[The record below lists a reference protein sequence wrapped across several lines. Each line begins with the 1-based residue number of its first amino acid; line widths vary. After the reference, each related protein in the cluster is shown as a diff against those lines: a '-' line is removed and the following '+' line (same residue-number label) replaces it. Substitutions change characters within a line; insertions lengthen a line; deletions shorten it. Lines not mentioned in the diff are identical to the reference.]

1 MKFNIKKVLKYFS
14 FAILS
19 IILLL
24 TIAIFSL
31 QFPSVQNFVKNKLV
45 NYLEE
50 KIQTK
55 VQLDRVYIDFPNN
68 LVMENLFLQGQ
79 DVDTLLSVKKFDVG
93 LDIWQLTKSKADIKS
108 IELDGLKA
116 NVIRKADG
124 NFNFD
129 YIINAFATD
138 EKEESSSKPF
148 IISLD
153 KIKLA
158 NLNVSFI
165 DLQSANN
172 IKVLLNSFDTR
183 VKKFDLEQ
191 NTYAIDDIN
200 LDGLKLKLK
209 QDLIKEVSQKV
220 EEKVD
225 SLNDQKPIKI
235 ELNGIHLTNFDV
247 DYGDDN
253 AQTFAKVKF
262 KDFKTRIKKLDLQQN
277 SYAVDDIL
285 LNGLFVDFNQKMVEK
300 IQENKI
306 DEVSPQSNQ
315 NPLQIALNKINL
327 NDIKVNYDD
336 ENSKTYAKINLNEFE
351 TKINKL
357 DIENSIFDIE
367 NILLKDADIEANL
380 YLSSTN
386 STSSQTSSS
395 SAMNLVLNKTILD
408 NVNVKYNNTAER
420 RTAQGMDFNHLDFS
434 SLNLDLR
441 NFKMYNNTFA
451 GQVKSAEIKES
462 KGLNI
467 QKLTTNFLYANTQ
480 AYLKNLYLQTTKTIL
495 RDEVILQYNSIQQ
508 LTSNPENVVVNANIK
523 HSKIGFADI
532 LNLVPTLRKTT
543 PFDNYPNAILHV
555 NTNVKGK
562 VNDLFINNLQVSGL
576 DDLEVSA
583 SGRVKNAMNPT
594 KLFYDLNIKNF
605 STSSKTI
612 YNLVPKNIIPNN
624 IRIPS
629 KLSVKGKAKGTT
641 KLINTQLT
649 INSTLGNAKIDAIVD
664 MLKKDAEKYNVKAEV
679 QHLDVGTL
687 ISNKDI
693 GKVTAKLNAIGTS
706 FNPEKMNTKLSGF
719 ITSANYNNYT
729 YQNINLDAKINEAVF
744 EAQVLSKDPNANLN
758 LIASGLYKKELSDVK
773 LNGNINQLDVQK
785 LGFYNEPMIIAGEI
799 VANFANLNPNHLN
812 GSLTLKNFALSNTK
826 DVFPLQEV
834 NLIANSTAD
843 SNQLK
848 LTSQVADL
856 DLKGKF
862 KLTQIFGSLTSTIN
876 QYYQFQ
882 QPDENEKIEP
892 HQFFTLH
899 AKIKDDELV
908 RRFVP
913 DLKNFETI
921 TLDAAYDA
929 DLKQVNVDGKI
940 PSLTYGTNT
949 INNGFIKLSNQNDAL
964 VYALNIDHLRSD
976 NFQLNKINLDG
987 DIANNTINYSISTK
1001 DDKDIT
1007 QFLVAGNLKTLDDIT
1022 EISLNPTGLVLNYDQ
1037 WEVGEGNLIQLK
1049 KDGIVA
1055 NNFKL
1060 MHNGSEILLQS
1071 ASDKGTSPLDISIKD
1086 FKIEII
1092 TEIIKKDDLAAEGTI
1107 NGTAQIRDLN
1117 TNMTFNSDLTISDLK
1132 AFGNPIGTIVAK
1144 VNNTSPTLINA
1155 DISLNGHHNDLKI
1168 LGDYNTE
1175 ASAFDLN
1182 LAINRLEMKTVQGFS
1197 MNQIKDTE
1205 GYLAGNLKITGTVD
1219 QPSIL
1224 GQLKFNEVGLTIA
1237 ETGSNFRK
1245 IDDAI
1250 DFTNKG
1256 IEFNRFKIND
1266 NEGNSLTLRGEI
1278 LTKTYRDFAFN
1289 LTANA
1294 RDFNVVNSEK
1304 TNDAMMY
1311 GKLAIN
1317 ANLTIKGDM
1326 DLPKV
1331 NGNLKVTDDTNFTF
1345 VLPQSSPSLQERE
1358 GIVEFIDQDQIT
1370 LNETI
1375 KTAELITDSKIKGL
1389 DVSVNIEVSKEA
1401 KTSIIIDKVNGDFV
1415 EIQGEAE
1422 LTGGMDPSGK
1432 MTLVGVYQV
1441 EKGAY
1446 ELSVSLLKR
1455 RFDIQKGSSITWTG
1469 EPTAANM
1476 NITAIYKTKAA
1487 PIDLIEQQISGYS
1500 SSEMNMYKQRIPFNT
1515 ELILKG
1521 ELLKPEIKFNISMDK
1536 DNPSIATAVIE
1547 NTQSK
1552 LDQLKNDEAEMNKQ
1566 VFALLLLNRFI
1577 GENPFESKTSVSAE
1591 TMALQSVSNIL
1602 SQQLNN
1608 LADNLIEGVD
1618 IDLGLDTQDDYSSG
1632 TKNTRTDLNV
1642 AVSKRLLNDRLKV
1655 SVGSNFGLDGDAR
1668 ENENMTNIAGDITID
1683 YSLSRDGRYMLRA
1696 YRKDEYQVA
1705 LQGQIVETG
1714 VGFIITLDYDKFK
1727 EIFEKR
1733 RKNKTNRKK
1742 QKVVSQP

>member
-1 MKFNIKKVLKYFS
+1 MKKVLKYFS

-19 IILLL
+19 IIFLL

-300 IQENKI
+300 IQVNKI
-306 DEVSPQSNQ
+306 DKVSPQSNQ

-327 NDIKVNYDD
+327 NDIKVNYGD

-434 SLNLDLR
+434 PLNLDLR
-441 NFKMYNNTFA
+441 NFKMYNNTFT

-480 AYLKNLYLQTTKTIL
+480 AYLKNLYLKTPKTIL

-508 LTSNPENVVVNANIK
+508 LTSNPENVLVNANIK

-799 VANFANLNPNHLN
+799 VANFANLNPDHLN

-826 DVFPLQEV
+826 DIFPLQEV

-848 LTSQVADL
+848 LTSQVADV
-856 DLKGKF
+856 DLKGKY

-949 INNGFIKLSNQNDAL
+949 INNGFIKISNQNDAL

-1086 FKIEII
+1086 FKIETI
-1092 TEIIKKDDLAAEGTI
+1092 TEIIKKDDLAAKGTI

-1469 EPTAANM
+1469 EPTAANLD
-1476 NITAIYKTKAA
+1476 ITAIYKTKAA

-1500 SSEMNMYKQRIPFNT
+1500 SSEMNMYKQRIPFNS

-1608 LADNLIEGVD
+1608 LADDLIEGVD

-1733 RKNKTNRKK
+1733 RKNKTNRKT

>member
-1 MKFNIKKVLKYFS
+1 M
-14 FAILS
+14 
-19 IILLL
+19 L